1 MVSAEGETASR
12 GRIWRSEVA
21 RAQWMLYYLGKEAF
35 REEPKE
41 RPTISNA
48 RLAEIVEAGLPVSVA
63 DYLRQRTHMSA
74 RKFGH
79 IVPRSTLQS
88 KRKSADKKLSVEQSD
103 RIMRVAQVYAHA
115 AEVFGDSK
123 RAETWMKRT
132 NPRMPDERTPEEI
145 LKTSYGARYIDDVL
159 TQFECGIAP

>member
-1 MVSAEGETASR
+1 MVSAEGDTTNQR
-12 GRIWRSEVA
+12 PIGRSEIA
-21 RAQWMLYYLGKEAF
+21 RTQWMLYYLGQEAF
-35 REEPKE
+35 RDEPKE

-63 DYLRQRTHMSA
+63 DFLRQRTHMSA
-74 RKFGH
+74 QKFGH
-79 IVPRSTLQS
+79 IVPRGTLQS

-103 RIMRVAQVYAHA
+103 RIMRVAEVYAHA
-115 AEVFGDSK
+115 AEVFGDSE

-132 NPRMPDERTPEEI
+132 NPRMPDERTPEEM